1 MLHIGKVDQMSLL
14 LGCEKPSVEF
24 QYQVKQY
31 SQRLSAGFSLLH
43 RQF

>member
-24 QYQVKQY
+24 QYQIKQHPK
-31 SQRLSAGFSLLH
+31 RLSAGFSLLH